1 MRWAFILQVVGLIIL
16 FVGLTMLLPLGVSLA
31 GEDKTTVTF
40 VRAMLLSIGVGGGLF
55 LVCRTDKGHTVTHR
69 EGMCIVTL
77 GWVGAGL
84 FGALP
89 LYLSGSI
96 PGFTDCVFETFSGFT
111 TTGSTIL
118 KDIESLPAS
127 ILLWRSQTQWLG
139 GMGIVLLSLAILP
152 FLGVGGMQLYKA
164 EVPGPTPDK
173 LRPRVRET
181 AKLLWQVYLLL
192 SALELLFLLAGG
204 MSFFDSLNHTFT
216 TMPTGGF
223 SPKSASIGHYDSVYF
238 DLVITLF
245 MFMAGVNF
253 VLHFQLLQRKPSA
266 WWQSPEFRFYLLVTL
281 GVTLIVTLCIY
292 GPVYSSLGQALRYS
306 LFQVVSIFTT
316 TGYGTADYEL
326 WGPLAQF
333 LLVMCMVVG
342 GSAGSTAGGVKCM
355 RVIILFKQV
364 KREILRLVHPRAIV
378 SVKLGRELVAD
389 EILSGVIG
397 FFLLYLAL
405 AALAMGSLAALGL
418 DLLTGIGAVIAC
430 ISNIGP
436 GIGQVGPTDNFA
448 HLPALAKWILTFCM
462 LLGRLEIYT
471 VIVLLSKE
479 FWKT

>member
-1 MRWAFILQVVGLIIL
+1 
-16 FVGLTMLLPLGVSLA
+16 
-31 GEDKTTVTF
+31 
-40 VRAMLLSIGVGGGLF
+40 
-55 LVCRTDKGHTVTHR
+55 
-69 EGMCIVTL
+69 
-77 GWVGAGL
+77 
-84 FGALP
+84 
-89 LYLSGSI
+89 
-96 PGFTDCVFETFSGFT
+96 
-111 TTGSTIL
+111 
-118 KDIESLPAS
+118 
-127 ILLWRSQTQWLG
+127 
-139 GMGIVLLSLAILP
+139 
-152 FLGVGGMQLYKA
+152 
-164 EVPGPTPDK
+164 
-173 LRPRVRET
+173 
-181 AKLLWQVYLLL
+181 LLWQVYLLL
-192 SALELLFLLAGG
+192 SVLELLFLLAGG

-238 DLVITLF
+238 DLVITFF

-253 VLHFQLLQRKPSA
+253 ALHFQLLQRKPSA
-266 WWQSPEFRFYLLVTL
+266 WWRSPEFRFYLLVTL
-281 GVTLIVTLCIY
+281 GVTLIVALCIY

-333 LLVMCMVVG
+333 LLVMCMIVG
-342 GSAGSTAGGVKCM
+342 GSAGSTAGGIKCM
-355 RVIILFKQV
+355 RVIILIKQV
-364 KREILRLVHPRAIV
+364 KREIMRLVHPRAVV
-378 SVKLGRELVAD
+378 SVKLGGQLVAD
-389 EILSGVIG
+389 EVLSGVVG

-471 VIVLLSKE
+471 VIVLVSKE